1 VKLLAAL
8 NKEPLDTPPLW
19 LMRQAGRFLPEYRE
33 LRTRYSFQ
41 EAVGTPEI
49 AAEITLQPVRR
60 FGFDAAILFADI
72 MTPLEAMGVEMT
84 FDPGPRLTRMTLAEI
99 ADLPELTTEH
109 VSQVAETVRLVRS
122 ELSAQTALIGFAGAP
137 ITLMAY
143 LLEGGGSKDFVALRA
158 ALRDDP
164 VAGLAAAQHL
174 GRAMHTYLQVQIDAG
189 VNVVQLFDT
198 WLGVLDVTTARTIG
212 LMGARDALQGLAVP
226 RIYFA
231 PHAHHVQPFMSIVG
245 ATGYGV
251 DWRESIDTQ
260 WDRIGAD
267 TVIQGN
273 LDPATLLSEP
283 ATIQHAVED
292 ILRRT
297 AGRPGHI
304 FNLGHG
310 IDKDT
315 PIGHVTALVRA
326 VRGEI

>member
-1 VKLLAAL
+1 MKLLAAL
-8 NKEPLDTPPLW
+8 NKEPLETPPLW
-19 LMRQAGRFLPEYRE
+19 MMRQAGRFLPEYRD
-33 LRTRYSFQ
+33 LRTRHSFQ

-84 FDPGPRLTRMTLAEI
+84 FDPGPRLSPMTLGQI
-99 ADLPELTTEH
+99 ADLPELTTERISH
-109 VSQVAETVRLVRS
+109 VAETVRLVRAD
-122 ELSAQTALIGFAGAP
+122 LSAETALIGFAGAP
-137 ITLMAY
+137 ATLMAY
-143 LLEGGGSKDFVALRA
+143 LLEGGGSKDFVALRT
-158 ALRDDP
+158 ALHNDP

-174 GRAMHTYLQVQIDAG
+174 GRAMRTYLQAQVDAG
-189 VNVVQLFDT
+189 ANAVQLFDT
-198 WLGVLDVTTARTIG
+198 WLGVLDVATAQEIG
-212 LMGARDALQGLAVP
+212 LMGAREALQGLAVP

-231 PHAHHVQPFMSIVG
+231 PHAHHVQPVMSIVG
-245 ATGYGV
+245 ANGYGV
-251 DWRESIDTQ
+251 DWREPIDTQ

-267 TVIQGN
+267 TAIQGN

-283 ATIQHAVED
+283 ATIQRAVED

-315 PIGHVTALVRA
+315 PIEHVTTLVRA
-326 VRGEI
+326 VRGEM